1 MVNGLF
7 PKLCVWLSGCVCGR
21 WVVVSCVW
29 RVGGRCVWW
38 VGVSA
43 CVRAWWVDGWVGVW
57 RVCKWADVYVGW
69 LCWFVVCVVG

>member
-1 MVNGLF
+1 MACSLNI
-7 PKLCVWLSGCVCGR
+7 VCG
-21 WVVVSCVW
+21 CVW
-29 RVGGRCVWW
+29 RVGGGIVCVVGGWPLRVVGGR

-43 CVRAWWVDGWVGVW
+43 CVRACWVDGGVGVW